1 MGSCCTKAPKNTKK
15 VFILRKISDTNE
27 QNIQTNGE
35 ASSGQPP
42 QQMINF
48 NNISPRRKSSF
59 FQHSNQNNGG
69 GKVTFQNPSNTSPSQ
84 IKRGSIQIQIQPR
97 NRVIRETS
105 IIEKRRTSEGLKM
118 INEYFIFFASIH
130 QFFIF

>member
-1 MGSCCTKAPKNTKK
+1 MGSCCTKAPKSTKK
-15 VFILRKISDTNE
+15 VFTLRKISDTNE

-35 ASSGQPP
+35 ANGEASSGIQAP
-42 QQMINF
+42 QQTINF

-59 FQHSNQNNGG
+59 FQHSNQNNG
-69 GKVTFQNPSNTSPSQ
+69 KVTFQNPSNASPNQ

-118 INEYFIFFASIH
+118 INE
-130 QFFIF
+130 